1 MTVMNGKHH
10 LEGTSEWEL
19 TAGKTGRPARR
30 QRLKHVAWAA
40 AVSLVLFVVSLLDPI
55 DQLTW
60 VFQSKTV
67 TTQASNDIV
76 FVDAEMD
83 LTDPLA
89 ASRRTQLAKV
99 LRDLDRRGAEKIY
112 IDMAFDRPSDT
123 TNDAALA
130 RAIADLDD
138 RVALVG
144 RIEKGFDGSAK
155 RVETLPQIA
164 GATEQ
169 LTNSDHSDYFGI
181 TWSIPSFENVDGK
194 QYQTLGSALA
204 GEAQAAD
211 AAISI
216 AYTVPIADIVSM
228 RFSDIVNALGEDN
241 GIPEIAGK
249 KVIIGPGRDATTAT
263 TAIPGQRDV
272 PLSYIAIYAAETLQ
286 QGGVARVEG
295 WVTLAFL
302 LAALIALASI
312 TTATSLRRAGY
323 AMVAAGI
330 PGYLLICT
338 VYDLRPTASY
348 AIAALF
354 IYSALRLRI
363 LWQDWAALKDQDTGL
378 PTLRALE
385 RKLIGDKAA
394 GYVVVAK
401 IHDFGRVL
409 KLLPSSLHSTY
420 VLKIADRLRATE
432 PDLNLHFANHYFAW
446 FSHAEDYPALEEHL
460 EGLRSLFAA
469 PLHIVGNQIDVGITF
484 GVAQTTS
491 NNQPVLL
498 AAVAA
503 AEETSEALCPIKL
516 AEHAD
521 ARDGLWD
528 ISMRARIDAA
538 METGEIFCV
547 YQPKVAVE
555 NGRTKGVEALVRWD
569 DPERGFIPPLHFIQE
584 CEKAG
589 RMEHLTRYV
598 LQSACTAGRLLH
610 ANGHLISMSVNISAT
625 LCSDA
630 GVVEMVRNTL
640 QATKFPAH
648 LLVLEVT
655 ETARIRD
662 LAKAAAIIKQIKALG
677 VRISMDDFG
686 VGEANFETFY
696 ELPFDELKI
705 DRLFIKNITVDPKAR
720 AIATSLIALGN
731 EARITVVAE
740 GVEHAEELEIL
751 REIGCSEVQGY
762 ALSRPISLSNLL
774 IYLNDRSNESLTN
787 VV

>member
-1 MTVMNGKHH
+1 MNGKHH
-10 LEGTSEWEL
+10 LEGAQEWGI
-19 TAGKTGRPARR
+19 TADKTGRPARKK
-30 QRLKHVAWAA
+30 RLNHVAWAA
-40 AVSLVLFVVSLLDPI
+40 VMSLVLFAISLLDPI
-55 DQLTW
+55 DQLIWT
-60 VFQSKTV
+60 FQSRTAV
-67 TTQASNDIV
+67 TQSSNDIV
-76 FVDAEMD
+76 FVGAEMD

-89 ASRRTQLAKV
+89 APRRSELAKV

-112 IDMAFDRPSDT
+112 LDMAFDRPSDAS
-123 TNDAALA
+123 NDAALA
-130 RAIADLDD
+130 QAIDDLDD
-138 RVALVG
+138 RVAVVG
-144 RIEKGFDGSAK
+144 HIDEGFDGSAEW
-155 RVETLPQIA
+155 VQTLPQIA
-164 GATEQ
+164 GDAEQ

-181 TWSIPSFENVDGK
+181 AWSIPRFRSVDGTR
-194 QYQTLGSALA
+194 YQTLGSALA
-204 GEAQAAD
+204 GEKQATD
-211 AAISI
+211 TPISI
-216 AYTVPIADIVSM
+216 GYTVPIADIASV
-228 RFSDIVNALGEDN
+228 RFSDVSNALGVD
-241 GIPEIAGK
+241 GGSAIPEIAGK
-249 KVIIGPGRDATTAT
+249 KVIIGPGRDATAAT
-263 TAIPGQRDV
+263 TGIPGQRDV
-272 PLSYIAIYAAETLQ
+272 PLSYVPIFAAETIK
-286 QGGVARVEG
+286 QGGVTRVEG
-295 WVTLAFL
+295 WVTLVFL
-302 LAALIALASI
+302 LAMLVALASV
-312 TTATSLRRAGY
+312 TTAASLRRVGY
-323 AMVAAGI
+323 AAVAVGSL
-330 PGYLLICT
+330 GFLIFCT
-338 VYDLRPTASY
+338 VYNLRPVLSY
-348 AIAALF
+348 AIAALV
-354 IYSALRLRI
+354 IYGALRLRI
-363 LWQDWAALKDQDTGL
+363 LWQDWASLKDQDTGL

-385 RKLIGDKAA
+385 RQLISDKAN

-409 KLLPSSLHSTY
+409 KLLPGSLQSTY

-432 PDLNLHFANHYFAW
+432 PDLDLHFANHYFAW
-446 FSHAEDYPALEEHL
+446 FSKAEDYPSLEEHL
-460 EGLRSLFAA
+460 EGLRALFAA
-469 PLHIVGNQIDVGITF
+469 PLHIAGNQIDVGITF
-484 GVAQTTS
+484 GVAQTAGD
-491 NNQPVLL
+491 NQRILP

-521 ARDGLWD
+521 TRDGLWD

-538 METGEIFCV
+538 MESGEIFCV

-555 NGRTKGVEALVRWD
+555 NGKTKGVEALVRWD
-569 DPERGFIPPLHFIQE
+569 DPERGFIPPLHFIKE

-598 LQSACTAGRLLH
+598 LQSACTAGRMLH
-610 ANGHLISMSVNISAT
+610 ASGHRISMSVNISAT

-630 GVVEMVRNTL
+630 SVVEMVRNTL

-720 AIATSLIALGN
+720 AIATSLIAMGN

-740 GVEHAEELEIL
+740 GVEYAEELEIL
-751 REIGCSEVQGY
+751 REIGCKEVQGY

-774 IYLNDRSNESLTN
+774 IYLSEGTSESLTS